1 MLARPTVRQALPGL
15 RRIVHRFSADV
26 RRERVLIVGSIIALV
41 LEAAFRLLEPWPLKY
56 VLDRIVGDSGQRGA
70 LNVAW
75 LDGLS
80 LDAFLLIAALAVVLF
95 AALRALFSYLSTI
108 GLALAANRILSRVR
122 GQIFRHLQ
130 RLALSYHTKART
142 GDLVTRLTG
151 DVGRLQ
157 DVSVT
162 AAMPL
167 VANALTL
174 VGMGALMLWIDLKL
188 GLVALAVL
196 PLFWLSVSR
205 RTKRIHAAA
214 RTQRQREGNL
224 AASAAESMGAI
235 KVVQALGLEALL
247 ETKFS
252 KENRASLA
260 QGVKTKRLSA
270 GLERR
275 VDVLTGIGTALVV
288 WYGARLVVSGE
299 ITPGD
304 LLLFLLYLKTAFKPM
319 RDMAKYAG
327 RLSSAAASGERI
339 LAVLDTEPEIRDRVD
354 AIEAPPFR
362 GDVRFENVK
371 LAYEPGQWTL
381 RGLDLDVPAGTSMGL
396 VGPSGHGKST
406 IAALLLRLYD
416 PDESTVRIDGRD
428 IRDYTLES
436 LRNQIGIV
444 LQESVLF
451 VGTIRENIAYGA
463 PGASDEEIE
472 LAARTANVH
481 DFVTRLPNGY
491 DTVVGE
497 RGATL
502 SGGERQRIAIAR
514 AAVRRAAIVV
524 LDEPTAGLDE
534 ENERLVADALKR
546 LAKGR
551 TTFLIAHDL
560 EHARENDVIAYV
572 EGGRVVERGSHA
584 DLMALG
590 GRYASVY
597 WLQTGRV
604 ERRGARGR
612 DLVNTVSVPRGVGR
626 AVSRRRRNR

>member
-1 MLARPTVRQALPGL
+1 
-15 RRIVHRFSADV
+15 V
-26 RRERVLIVGSIIALV
+26 RRERLLIVGSIVALL

-56 VLDRIVGDSGQRGA
+56 VLDRIVGDSGKRGS
-70 LNVAW
+70 LNVSW

-80 LDAFLLIAALAVVLF
+80 LDAFLLVAALAVLLF

-108 GLALAANRILSRVR
+108 GLALAANRVLSSVR
-122 GQIFRHLQ
+122 AQIYRHLQ
-130 RLALSYHTKART
+130 RLTLSYHSKART

-167 VANALTL
+167 AANAVTL

-196 PLFWLSVSR
+196 PFFWLSLSS
-205 RTKRIHAAA
+205 RTKRIRTAA
-214 RTQRQREGNL
+214 RAQRQREGNL
-224 AASAAESMGAI
+224 AASAAESMSAI
-235 KVVQALGLEALL
+235 KVVQALGLEAVL
-247 ETKFS
+247 ERRFAKQ
-252 KENRASLA
+252 NRASLA

-288 WYGARLVVSGE
+288 WYGARLVVSHE

-304 LLLFLLYLKTAFKPM
+304 LVLFLLYLKTAFKPM

-339 LAVLDTEPEIRDRVD
+339 LAVLDTDPEIRDRPD
-354 AIEAPPFR
+354 AVVATSFH
-362 GDVRFENVK
+362 GDVRFEKVK
-371 LAYEPGQWTL
+371 LAYEPGQWVL
-381 RGLDLDVPAGTSMGL
+381 RGLDLDVAAGMSVGL

-416 PDESTVRIDGRD
+416 PDEGVVLIDGRD

-436 LRNQIGIV
+436 LRSQVGTV

-463 PGASDEEIE
+463 SGASDDEIQA
-472 LAARTANVH
+472 AARLANAH
-481 DFVTRLPNGY
+481 DFVMRLPNGY
-491 DTVVGE
+491 DTIVGE

-502 SGGERQRIAIAR
+502 SGGERQRIAVAR
-514 AAVRRAAIVV
+514 AAVRRARIVV
-524 LDEPTAGLDE
+524 LDEPTAGLDD
-534 ENERLVADALKR
+534 ENARAVADALKR

-551 TTFLIAHDL
+551 TTFLVAHDL
-560 EHARENDVIAYV
+560 EHARETDVIAYV
-572 EGGRVVERGSHA
+572 EGGRVIERGSHA
-584 DLMALG
+584 ELMAAG

-597 WLQTGRV
+597 RLQAGAADSLRP
-604 ERRGARGR
+604 RRHGFVGKPA
-612 DLVNTVSVPRGVGR
+612 VPLRVGR